1 MLLTEGIKQGYVIP
15 TEYTRKLTID
25 GHTESYQVYKIRLDQ
40 LFYND
45 QNDRIATWISKYKA
59 ENHVEDMD
67 TADKSYNDLIENFIY
82 ESNPKAIDK
91 TKSNIELVGQ
101 REAGVVLNDG
111 RIIDGNRRYT
121 CLRQLHEK
129 NSTINHFEAV
139 ILERDIQENKKEIKL
154 LELSIQHG
162 EDGKGD
168 YNPIDRLVGL
178 YNDVIKNE
186 FITFDEYQKTVNE
199 SAASLNKKIEQAKL
213 MVEFLEFINAPEQ
226 FYIAR
231 DLELDGPLAEVPSLL
246 KRVKTED
253 EKENLKLII
262 FSNLAMKPQGDIT
275 RFVRKIKNVV
285 DSNHFE
291 EFIEEQLE
299 YAESTLEKLEDLP
312 EITTKEINTHLRS
325 DEELKNQMKASVEKF
340 EIKTKKDSTRT
351 KPIQDLQRCQLLLSS
366 IDYHTLSVLNDSEK
380 ELFLDQLKKCED
392 EIQKVKNNFEMGE

>member
-1 MLLTEGIKQGYVIP
+1 M
-15 TEYTRKLTID
+15 
-25 GHTESYQVYKIRLDQ
+25 
-40 LFYND
+40 
-45 QNDRIATWISKYKA
+45 
-59 ENHVEDMD
+59 
-67 TADKSYNDLIENFIY
+67 
-82 ESNPKAIDK
+82 
-91 TKSNIELVGQ
+91 
-101 REAGVVLNDG
+101 
-111 RIIDGNRRYT
+111 
-121 CLRQLHEK
+121 
-129 NSTINHFEAV
+129 
-139 ILERDIQENKKEIKL
+139 

-162 EDGKGD
+162 EEGKVD